1 MDSDI
6 NPVSGKTITTTL
18 TPGEA
23 DMSWDAGFTY
33 PAAIGNYVWFDADKH
48 GIYGSTEQPLFDI
61 KVTLYITRD
70 GQSVVVATQQ
80 TNKKGEFYFGNLPPG
95 DYWLT
100 FDAGGPAEF
109 TIPGLDSNVDP
120 ATGATGVVSLAP
132 GEYKILGAG
141 YISAPP
147 DHFPSLDEETDEPTG
162 PRQIFLPVISNN

>member
-1 MDSDI
+1 
-6 NPVSGKTITTTL
+6 
-18 TPGEA
+18 
-23 DMSWDAGFTY
+23 MSWDAGFTY
-33 PAAIGNYVWFDADKH
+33 PAAIGNYVWFDADKD
-48 GIYGSTEQPLFDI
+48 GIYDSTEQPLFDI

-120 ATGATGVVSLAP
+120 ATGGTRRGFAGTGRIQDSRRRLYF
-132 GEYKILGAG
+132 GTAG
-141 YISAPP
+141 PL
-147 DHFPSLDEETDEPTG
+147 PSVG
-162 PRQIFLPVISNN
+162 